1 MTADPTGFD
10 RLVTGDHC
18 CACSRVC
25 GHIGGPWFCASHQ
38 PARFAAPI
46 PSPLESAADVAVL
59 MVEAEGLRRENAL
72 LRAERDDAR
81 RQAAEL
87 DARLTRMTHDSAA
100 RDRVAPMTAWKDDE

>member
-10 RLVTGDHC
+10 RLVLGD
-18 CACSRVC
+18 APRDDT
-25 GHIGGPWFCASHQ
+25 
-38 PARFAAPI
+38 PAT
-46 PSPLESAADVAVL
+46 AADVAVL

-100 RDRVAPMTAWKDDE
+100 RDRVAPMKEWEDR